1 METRKLKT
9 GLVSITFRQLQP
21 REIIELAAS
30 ARLEGIEWGGDVH
43 VPPTDLARA
52 AEVARLTREA
62 GLSVAAY
69 GSYYRLGQE
78 KSAGL
83 PPFTAVLEAAAA
95 LGAPT
100 IRVWAGVKGTK
111 ETSAGERQEIVD
123 DAMRIA
129 SLAEKQKITISLEY
143 HANTLTDDPE
153 SVRLL
158 MSELPTG
165 SILFL
170 WQPANG
176 ETREQNLL
184 RLSDVTPRLGNVH
197 VFHWWPT
204 AKERHALIEGEDDWL
219 AYLRAIN
226 ALPGNRACLLEFV
239 RGDNPQQSMDDGA
252 TLNRWIH
259 TRLALRRLPGRAD
272 REISV

>member
-9 GLVSITFRQLQP
+9 GLVSITFRQLPP

-52 AEVARLTREA
+52 GEVARLTREA

-69 GSYYRLGQE
+69 GSYYRLGQKE
-78 KSAGL
+78 RIG
-83 PPFTAVLEAAAA
+83 PPFAAVLETAVA

-100 IRVWAGVKGTK
+100 IRVWAGVKGAN
-111 ETSAGERQEIVD
+111 ETSASERRDVVD
-123 DAMRIA
+123 DALRIA
-129 SLAEKQKITISLEY
+129 SLAEKQKMTISLEY
-143 HANTLTDDPE
+143 HAGTLTDDRE
-153 SVRLL
+153 SVQLL

-165 SILFL
+165 SIQFL

-184 RLSDVTPRLGNVH
+184 RLSEVSPRMGNVH
-197 VFHWWPT
+197 IFHWWPT
-204 AKERHALIEGEDDWL
+204 AQERRALLEGEDDWL

-226 ALPGNRACLLEFV
+226 ALPGNRFCLLEFV
-239 RGDNPQQSMDDGA
+239 RGDHPRQAMDDAA
-252 TLNRWIH
+252 TLNHWIH
-259 TRLALRRLPGRAD
+259 KRLAQTSGPR
-272 REISV
+272 